1 MATITLTP
9 GTLAPPACYPTEQ
22 HRFDAYV
29 AAILATITG
38 GLQWEVGA
46 SAPTDNTLYWLR
58 TDANNRPLEALK
70 WSTTDGAW
78 VRWLSELNNTATPGG
93 VSNAYTL
100 TNAPSALA
108 PAAIAYRPGT
118 MYVFKATIANTGAC
132 TLAVDGHPPIA
143 IKKRVTVDLEAND
156 IMAGQV
162 VIVVHDGTNF
172 QLLSPEKIRGIRE
185 AATYAEGNATLG
197 DNGTSS
203 PITLSVTKPSGA
215 TWKEFGLYA
224 SVNEG
229 HENSVD
235 YECVMKFASGT
246 ITGANVNTKPGCGNS
261 DQKIYT
267 TGADDSSSPTFHRLG
282 SMPTEYASLNT
293 VQFNVEIKTLAGTFR
308 LTPTPSCYAFIR
320 ATYDE
325 PLP

>member
-46 SAPTDNTLYWLR
+46 SPPTDNTLYWLR

-118 MYVFKATIANTGAC
+118 VYVFRATIANTGAC
-132 TLAVDGHPPIA
+132 TLAVDGHPPVA
-143 IKKRVTVDLEAND
+143 IKKRVTVDLQADD
-156 IMAGQV
+156 IMVGQV
-162 VIVVHDGTNF
+162 VIVVHDGANF

-185 AATYAEGNATLG
+185 AATYAEGNSSTPGGPAPG
-197 DNGTSS
+197 D
-203 PITLSVTKPSGA
+203 ITVTVTKPSGA
-215 TWKEFGLYA
+215 TWKEFNLNA
-224 SVNEG
+224 CLQWRANTSNVELK
-229 HENSVD
+229 
-235 YECVMKFASGT
+235 CVMTFESGT
-246 ITGANVNTKPGCGNS
+246 ITGTNVTTKPGCGNS
-261 DQKIYT
+261 PQEMLGSGID
-267 TGADDSSSPTFHRLG
+267 DDSNTAPWQRLG
-282 SMPTEYASLNT
+282 PMPPEYASLNT
-293 VQFNVEIKTLAGTFR
+293 VSFKVHLDVISGSFQLPSTL
-308 LTPTPSCYAFIR
+308 YAWIR